1 MKRLN
6 LYLSWLLVLK
16 MLNFKLPFKFVMII
30 LGMTFITSFKMIISI
45 DKGISKNKKVKNNWY
60 FY

>member
-16 MLNFKLPFKFVMII
+16 ILNFKLFFKFVMII